1 VVRNGNEDT
10 TSDEAK
16 ALAGGFEDYR
26 FGEYDGGT
34 EVMVDMPGPDAIEAS
49 REMFESTWPKAL
61 QRLKAPAGQR
71 EKVVARKR
79 SKPRMAVHRA
89 RRKR

>member
-1 VVRNGNEDT
+1 MPFLAPAANGESGMVSRIKD
-10 TSDEAK
+10 S
-16 ALAGGFEDYR
+16 GP
-26 FGEYDGGT
+26 
-34 EVMVDMPGPDAIEAS
+34 EVMVDLPGPDAIEAS